1 MKARFD
7 TMTKE
12 LAVRIDQPLELK
24 PSDIIA
30 QVEKIQAVMRAAMRK
45 NIHYGAVIPGID
57 KPMLLKPGAEKL
69 CLTFKFAPS
78 YDIRREELEGGHR
91 SYEIVCTL
99 RHQLTEIVLGQ
110 G

>member
-57 KPMLLKPGAEKL
+57 KPMAQAGSGKTVPDFQISIKVF
-69 CLTFKFAPS
+69 TPS
-78 YDIRREELEGGHR
+78 SNTWR
-91 SYEIVCTL
+91 SISA
-99 RHQLTEIVLGQ
+99 
-110 G
+110 